1 MRFLLEGFLLQITN
15 ASPHP
20 PLYPEKDR
28 LGEWHGF
35 DHVNKSRTSFKKK
48 SRYKSE
54 HHKIS
59 HILE

>member
-35 DHVNKSRTSFKKK
+35 DHVNKSRTSLK
-48 SRYKSE
+48 
-54 HHKIS
+54 
-59 HILE
+59 